1 MKINKKY
8 KYFLLG
14 LLIIILLSFL
24 LFYMI
29 KEDDIS
35 DNELYQKL
43 MNRFNIIF
51 PDNNRNGGGPQYYH
65 HIVNM
70 NPTINEYK
78 RYNKFYCA
86 VSGSPIDPNRDKI
99 YDNIVVKDLNDIE
112 YYGKYYRCCWPC
124 LCDIMRDG
132 LVRVENI
139 IISLKDG
146 DYDHYVLTINDP
158 CKKENNIPEE
168 ITSYKCNNKET
179 TNGIHTDSGRL
190 IIGVFH
196 DVERYNIDIHDI
208 KDINDMCES
217 RNNTP
222 VNELRGGMGDLSVQL
237 YSL

>member
-112 YYGKYYRCCWPC
+112 YYGKYYRCCFT
-124 LCDIMRDG
+124 M
-132 LVRVENI
+132 
-139 IISLKDG
+139 
-146 DYDHYVLTINDP
+146 
-158 CKKENNIPEE
+158 
-168 ITSYKCNNKET
+168 
-179 TNGIHTDSGRL
+179 
-190 IIGVFH
+190 
-196 DVERYNIDIHDI
+196 
-208 KDINDMCES
+208 
-217 RNNTP
+217 
-222 VNELRGGMGDLSVQL
+222 
-237 YSL
+237 